1 MFTFTNFANV
11 IATAL
16 TSADPHELFMGERA
30 IDALRSG
37 DVQEACRL
45 LDIPVED

>member
-1 MFTFTNFANV
+1 MNTFSNFANV
-11 IATAL
+11 IAATL
-16 TSADPHELFMGERA
+16 TSADPHEQLMGERA
-30 IDALRSG
+30 LDALRSG